1 MTPIVDSI
9 KKLQAEA
16 KVLEPPSEEKHAIAA
31 KASRYLDKF
40 IVDSKTT
47 NTFVPGSEDG
57 LKAMRVTEE
66 GKSFDSLLEVFHND
80 VNGHGINTTSGGH
93 MGYIPG
99 GGLWSGAIGDL
110 LAAGTNRFSGIFYS
124 SPGAV
129 VLENQL
135 IRWMCELFGYPKSAH
150 GNLTSGGSIANLVAI
165 QTARDTRKINSTNVA
180 KSVIY
185 FTGQVHHCIHKAL
198 QTLGLGEAVHRVIP
212 MNDRYQMNAEALEA
226 ALRSDT
232 AKGLQ
237 PFLIIA
243 SAGTTDSGAIDPIN
257 QVADIANQFGCWF
270 HVDAAYGGFFI
281 LVDEIRKK
289 FAGIERADSI
299 VMDPHKSLFVPYG
312 LGVVLIKDGSHLVE
326 TYSHQASYMQ
336 DAYGFDE
343 ISPADCGPEL
353 TKHFRGMR
361 LWIPLHL
368 HGLKAFRS
376 TLEEKLLLTKY
387 FREKISAMGFETGPE
402 PQLSVNLFR
411 YPHKDPN
418 SFNQRLVDAIHEDGR
433 CFFSSTLINGELW
446 IRCAIL
452 NFRTHLE
459 EVDRGLEMLGD
470 CLRAVH

>member
-1 MTPIVDSI
+1 MVDTI
-9 KKLQAEA
+9 RRLQKEGAL
-16 KVLEPPSEEKHAIAA
+16 LEPPSDVKSVIA
-31 KASRYLDKF
+31 KTASDYLDKF
-40 IVDSKTT
+40 IRESKTN
-47 NTFVPGSEDG
+47 NTFIPGTEDT

-66 GKSFDSLLEVFHND
+66 GKSFQSLLDVFHGD
-80 VNGHGINTTSGGH
+80 VNSHGINTTSGGH

-135 IRWMCELFGYPKSAH
+135 IRWMCELFGYPKGAH

-165 QTARDTRKINSTNVA
+165 QTARDTRKINSTNVT

-198 QTLGLGEAVHRVIP
+198 QTLGLSEAIQRIIP
-212 MNDRYQMNAEALEA
+212 MNDRYQMDAEALESI
-226 ALRSDT
+226 LRDDK

-257 QVADIANQFGCWF
+257 EVADLSSEFDCWF

-281 LVDEIRKK
+281 LVDEVRKK
-289 FAGIERADSI
+289 FNGIERADSI

-312 LGVVLIKDGSHLVE
+312 LGVVLIKDGNHLIE

-343 ISPADCGPEL
+343 ISPSDCGPEL

-361 LWIPLHL
+361 LWIPLHF

-376 TLEEKLLLTKY
+376 TLQEKLLLTRY
-387 FREKISAMGFETGPE
+387 FREKITAMGFETGPE
-402 PQLSVNLFR
+402 PQLSVNMFR

-418 SFNQRLVDAIHEDGR
+418 AFNQRLVDAIHNDGR
-433 CFFSSTLINGELW
+433 CFFSSTMINGELW

-459 EVDRGLEMLGD
+459 EVDRGLEMIGE
-470 CLRAVH
+470 CLSRIRS